1 MAKRTELATVNTST
15 ALANKELGT
24 AVAEIIKAK
33 ELGNKSAWIVACQY
47 NKIIEDELFDDDF
60 ESLKDFADYMGVT
73 KGLLS
78 QYNNA
83 VKFISTNT
91 LGFNVNDL
99 SVVRAY
105 TLSTLDNLDEFV
117 AWCES
122 NDRDIK
128 AMSDAGLKATIK
140 EWKSDNEAVEVEA
153 TEEATGDSEDVSR
166 ETDTSIVQFELD
178 GHRYAVPVEVL
189 KQYELV

>member
-1 MAKRTELATVNTST
+1 MANNTTLTTINPST

-128 AMSDAGLKATIK
+128 SMSDNGLKATIK
-140 EWKSDNEAVEVEA
+140 EWKNELEAVDVES
-153 TEEATGDSEDVSR
+153 TEETPVEENDADVSR
-166 ETDTSIVQFELD
+166 ETMVNFELN
-178 GHRYAVPVEVL
+178 GKKYSIPESVL
-189 KQYELV
+189 ASYELV